1 MRIVFMGTP
10 DFAVPALKALAE
22 SDKHQVTLVV
32 TQPDRP
38 KGRSGKPAPSDVKT
52 CALEYGIPVFQPEK
66 IREKEAAERLAEE
79 KADIFVVA
87 AFGQILPREIL
98 EMPRYGCVN
107 IHGSLLPK
115 YRGAAPIQWAVL
127 NGEKEAGN
135 TIMQMN
141 EGLDTG
147 DILTQ
152 ESVLLDEKETAGSL
166 YDKLSQMG
174 GALLLRTLDRLE
186 EGSITPV
193 PQDDAQSC
201 YAKMLRKEMGQI
213 DWSKSAEEIGRLV
226 RGLNP
231 WPSAY
236 TNWNHKLLKIWMASP
251 VSQGQLGVLEAA
263 GKEAASD
270 AAADAEGKA
279 LPAPGTVV
287 AAAKDRLWIQTGDG
301 LLALEDV
308 QLEGKKRMPAASLLM
323 GCRIQPGDVLGSVQ

>member
-1 MRIVFMGTP
+1 MKIVFMGTP

-38 KGRSGKPAPSDVKT
+38 KGRSGKPAPSDVKK

-236 TNWNHKLLKIWMASP
+236 THWNHKLLKIWMASP
-251 VSQGQLGVLEAA
+251 VSQEQLGVLEAA

-270 AAADAEGKA
+270 AAADAGKKA
-279 LPAPGTVV
+279 SPVPGTVV

>member
-22 SDKHQVTLVV
+22 SDRHQVTLVV

-38 KGRSGKPAPSDVKT
+38 KGRSGKPAPSDVKK
-52 CALEYGIPVFQPEK
+52 CALEYEIPVFQPEK
-66 IREKEAAERLAEE
+66 IREKEATDRLHEE

-87 AFGQILPREIL
+87 AFGQILPKEIL

-107 IHGSLLPK
+107 IHGSLLPR

-152 ESVLLDEKETAGSL
+152 EPVPLDERETAGSL
-166 YDKLSQMG
+166 YEKLSQMG
-174 GALLLRTLDRLE
+174 GSLLLKTLDLLE
-186 EGSITPV
+186 KGEVTPV
-193 PQDDAQSC
+193 PQDDAKSC

-213 DWSKSAEEIGRLV
+213 DWNKSAEAIGRLV
-226 RGLNP
+226 RGMNP

-236 TNWNHKLLKIWMASP
+236 THWNGKLLKIWMAAP
-251 VSQGQLGVLEAA
+251 VSEKDSEALG
-263 GKEAASD
+263 GD
-270 AAADAEGKA
+270 AAAKGAPDVQ
-279 LPAPGTVV
+279 PGTVV
-287 AAAKDRLWIQTGDG
+287 TAARDRLWIQTGNG
-301 LLALEDV
+301 LLALEDL
-308 QLEGKKRMPAASLLM
+308 QLEGKKRMPAAAFLM
-323 GCRIQPGDVLGSVQ
+323 GCRMQPGDVLGQG

>member
-1 MRIVFMGTP
+1 MKIVFMGTP

-38 KGRSGKPAPSDVKT
+38 KGRSGKPAPSDVKK

-236 TNWNHKLLKIWMASP
+236 THWNHKLLKIWMASP
-251 VSQGQLGVLEAA
+251 VSQEQGALEAA

-270 AAADAEGKA
+270 AAADAGKKA
-279 LPAPGTVV
+279 SPVPGTVV